1 MTTVQQIYEEMQRIA
16 PLALAES
23 WDILLESSQ
32 RHKI

>member
-23 WDILLESSQ
+23 WDNPACW
-32 RHKI
+32 

>member
-23 WDILLESSQ
+23 WI
-32 RHKI
+32 IPACW